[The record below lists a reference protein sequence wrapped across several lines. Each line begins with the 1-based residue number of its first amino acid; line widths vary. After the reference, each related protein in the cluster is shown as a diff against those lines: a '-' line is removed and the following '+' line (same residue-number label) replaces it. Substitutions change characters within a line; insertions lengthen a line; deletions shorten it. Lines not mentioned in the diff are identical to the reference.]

1 MAEIVITR
9 ASVDDSEAIARL
21 VTELGYP
28 TSARQMRQ
36 RLVAIGRDEG
46 YETLVARDDGI
57 VVGFIGTRVGHL
69 YEDDEQYGQ
78 VMALAVAVQR
88 QRRGIG
94 QRLMKAAES
103 RLVARGARV
112 LVVTSGNHRA
122 DAHAFYESCGY
133 TFTGRRYRKSAIW
146 SADHAAAAD
155 DHAE

>member
-21 VTELGYP
+21 VSDLGYP
-28 TSARQMRQ
+28 TDAGQMRQ
-36 RLVAIGRDEG
+36 RLAAIGRDDTC
-46 YETLVARDDGI
+46 ETLVARDDGI

-78 VMALAVAVQR
+78 VMALAVAVPR

-94 QRLMKAAES
+94 QMLMKAAES

-112 LVVTSGNHRA
+112 LVVTSGHHRA

-133 TFTGRRYRKSAIW
+133 TFTGRRYKKAATSSA
-146 SADHAAAAD
+146 
-155 DHAE
+155 

>member
-1 MAEIVITR
+1 MADLAINS

-21 VTELGYP
+21 VTDLGYP

-36 RLVAIGRDEG
+36 RLVAIARDED
-46 YETLVARDDGI
+46 YETLVAREDGI
-57 VVGFIGTRVGHL
+57 IVGFVGTRVGHL
-69 YEDDEQYGQ
+69 YEDDGQYGQ

-94 QRLMKAAES
+94 RMLMRAAES
-103 RLVARGARV
+103 SLVERGARV

-133 TFTGRRYRKSAIW
+133 TFTGRRYRK
-146 SADHAAAAD
+146 AAALSD
-155 DHAE
+155 